1 MNKVWFALGMAS
13 HQGRRILT
21 SGTERRLK
29 TGFRRDSIF
38 TAGGHK
44 QVKGEHECSAVAPLG
59 WQLRYLSGEQEL
71 AAQESLPS
79 SQAAF
84 LQSADV
90 IKTTRTVTV
99 KHISTFHFLCPEF

>member
-38 TAGGHK
+38 NAGGHK

-71 AAQESLPS
+71 AAQESRPS

-84 LQSADV
+84 LQSA
-90 IKTTRTVTV
+90 
-99 KHISTFHFLCPEF
+99 